1 MDYKQALTKISELT
15 DNERIKTSHSQ
26 SAYSLQRISGFMD
39 YIGNPHVNVPT
50 IHIAGTKGKGS
61 TANMIASI
69 LLAQGYKVGIFLS
82 PHLHSFRERLM
93 FGRDPITEEAFA
105 DLLDKVFSLSEEF
118 TANSNSNQLT
128 TYELLTAMALY
139 GFSSERMDFQV
150 LEVGLGG
157 RLDATNVIKESM
169 VSIIT
174 SISLDHT
181 QILGD
186 TLEQIASEKAGILKN
201 NSLPLIAPQNDKV
214 LKVIDDRCRDLDL
227 KPIHVAD
234 RYSWEKTE
242 SDIDG
247 QSFYF
252 SDSDSQDEF
261 RIPLLGKSQL
271 ENAGVAIAT
280 AKLLDGMGTKISHD
294 AVKEGLRSVNWP
306 GRLEVISKEPLLVV
320 DGAHNAYSVELLSTA
335 VREYFVFDNIIIV
348 IGVATDKDLP
358 NIVNGLVSLNPKIV
372 ATQSRHPRAERA
384 EEVGRMFSEEGIDV
398 LVVEEVSEAVNRAL
412 KMAGDNDLVLA
423 TGSLYVVSE
432 VREEVKGIAREV
444 YMKD

>member
-1 MDYKQALTKISELT
+1 
-15 DNERIKTSHSQ
+15 
-26 SAYSLQRISGFMD
+26 
-39 YIGNPHVNVPT
+39 
-50 IHIAGTKGKGS
+50 
-61 TANMIASI
+61 
-69 LLAQGYKVGIFLS
+69 
-82 PHLHSFRERLM
+82 M

-105 DLLDKVFSLSEEF
+105 DLLGKIFSLSEEF
-118 TANSNSNQLT
+118 TANSKSNQLT

-174 SISLDHT
+174 PISLDHT

-186 TLEQIASEKAGILKN
+186 TLEQIALEKAGILKN
-201 NSLPLIAPQNDKV
+201 NSLPLIAPQDDKV
-214 LKVIDDRCRDLDL
+214 LKVIDDRCRDLGL

-234 RYSWEKTE
+234 QYSWEKIE

-252 SDSDSQDEF
+252 SDSDCQDEF
-261 RIPLLGKSQL
+261 RIPLLGKCQL

-280 AKLLDGMGTKISHD
+280 AKLLDAMGTKIAHD

-306 GRLEVISKEPLLVV
+306 GRLEVISTGPLLVV
-320 DGAHNAYSVELLSTA
+320 DGAHNVRSVELLSSA

-348 IGVATDKDLP
+348 IGVAIDKDLP
-358 NIVNGLVSLNPKIV
+358 NMVNGLISLNPKIV

-384 EEVGRMFSEEGIDV
+384 EEVGRMFSEAAIDV
-398 LVVEEVSEAVNRAL
+398 LVVEEVAEAVNKAL
-412 KMAGDNDLVLA
+412 KMAGENDLVLA

-432 VREEVKGIAREV
+432 VREEVKGITREV
-444 YMKD
+444 YMNG

>member
-1 MDYKQALTKISELT
+1 MDYKHALVKLSELT
-15 DNERIKTSHSQ
+15 DNERIRAHHSQ

-39 YIGNPHVNVPT
+39 YLGNPHVTVPT
-50 IHIAGTKGKGS
+50 IHVGGTKGKGS

-69 LLAQGYKVGIFLS
+69 LLAQGYKVGLFLS

-93 FGRDPITEEAFA
+93 FGRESITEEDFA
-105 DLLDKVFSLSEEF
+105 DLLDTVLNLSEEF
-118 TANSNSNQLT
+118 AYKSNGNQLT

-139 GFSSERMDFQV
+139 GFSSAGMDFQV

-157 RLDATNVIKESM
+157 RLDATNVINESL

-201 NSLPLIAPQNDKV
+201 NSLPVIAPQDDKV
-214 LKVIDDRCRDLDL
+214 MKVIDDRCRDLDL

-234 RYSWEKTE
+234 RYSWRKTE
-242 SDIDG
+242 SDVSG

-252 SDSDSQDEF
+252 SGPDCQDEL
-261 RIPLLGKSQL
+261 RIPLLGKCQL

-280 AKLLDGMGTKISHD
+280 AKLIDDIGMTITHE

-306 GRLEVISKEPLLVV
+306 GRLEVISKEPLVVV
-320 DGAHNAYSVELLSTA
+320 DGAHNVYSMKLLSSA
-335 VREYFVFDNIIIV
+335 VREYFVFDNIVIV
-348 IGVATDKDLP
+348 IGMAIDKDLP
-358 NIVNGLVSLNPKIV
+358 NMVNELVSLSPKVV
-372 ATQSRHPRAERA
+372 ATQSRHPRAEIA
-384 EEVGRMFSEEGIDV
+384 ENVGRMFSEKGLDV
-398 LVVEEVSEAVNRAL
+398 EVVEEVGKAVNRGL
-412 KMAGDNDLVLA
+412 SIAGNNDLVLA

-432 VREEVKGIAREV
+432 VREEVKGITREL
-444 YMKD
+444 YMGD